1 MSDNESCNKDESE
14 ENSDDNLHIAIESPS
29 RKRKP
34 SPVPTES
41 ERKIIEYIE
50 DELEH
55 KLEEKAAKSNLNVI
69 NVKNIIKHVLTS
81 EDVLNL
87 IKDAEGS
94 KSGENISPLFE
105 LKWTRSK
112 VKELSSASGL
122 PLPPV
127 NLTAPKP
134 ASEVQVLF
142 TEELQEDSSGD
153 EYIPGMGDEDKD
165 DMEESEDD
173 PDNSLFSDPP
183 SIEPETPPE
192 QHVASPPPPPQPNTD
207 ADTHWTEDGVFKIP
221 SAPKDKEEPTDET
234 TIAKRTRSKLSL
246 SSTPLEVIEEAFI
259 PPDIPP
265 DLYEMHCDNEDWRDF
280 LKTFTRPLEEVEKVP
295 EEEELD
301 PEYNVLSDEE
311 IDKPDKEELREELR
325 VDRAVKVSKK
335 ELNALI
341 AELYE
346 FCSNEQAHLDG
357 IEEDDFDPTSFLE
370 TQLVEDN
377 SKKTD
382 TLFQTKTDDARLY
395 TDMQI
400 NLLEQQMRQH
410 VQLLTQNF
418 ILTYEH
424 PEIHQHAK
432 QMKEYL
438 LNLKYLAGDNEESK
452 FCAVNL
458 EEALDL
464 VSSWEELVAS
474 NTDDVKR
481 MKSHVESTM
490 NKSLACTQKGIEYI
504 VTFPSLILETI
515 SSSCVFLYP
524 SLLPKIPFKSPRCFH
539 SKVFTNP
546 ELQLV
551 SIGLEQFLPFATQEL
566 GSGKVAKKKLHE
578 YLSYF
583 IHEYVLPIK
592 SPRQIERLISR
603 CEYTRCGANPIKYF
617 FTFKKAPSYVQF
629 YIPLEA
635 LKILPPCQ
643 RKPEELPYQWKKFCF
658 PSHDKDNRTPNPLPT
673 QINSIGLQN
682 ITKNPLSTQIN
693 SFWLQPV
700 SQPISNTQQLI
711 LPKGAISLGN
721 SNSQLILSNNTQQ
734 QLILPKGVTTST
746 PLSVVQ
752 RKKPLRKRSRR
763 QSLFQSRLDK
773 VKQDPISKF
782 VRILCEPSPI
792 NKILRLFSSV
802 SRSHTSEDTTTDEE
816 ISPPPKKSNLLSPGV
831 SPNTSFK
838 ENISLPVTDTHN
850 MLPNMPSLSSVI
862 KINSLNED
870 TGNEGK
876 NTNSS
881 KHNISLEI
889 SEEGVS
895 DFQSISEHSE
905 ENKMDKDNSDG
916 SNILTATPSTTKTSI
931 TKKELSGAEKKRAKM
946 KREFLANLAIST
958 PEDYEVEQEKHKMFA
973 LAYYDKLRE
982 TLDLQTYHK
991 MTQILCDY
999 EKDDALELY
1008 YKVEAVLSVKY
1019 KELAD
1024 EFLLFLQEKE
1034 AAAAGRLIPWIQM
1047 NNRSKFL
1054 RKVETFFKDQPAQL
1068 RKIYQS
1074 LTELSHTVGVTKEKM
1089 KSSLVPMFKGNT
1101 FLTDLFLQNFMDEP
1115 PPPSLMEGPYEVIDV
1130 NKELATN
1137 DDEEPFETITVPDV
1151 EDKYGG
1157 ITCICSCHEIEDV
1170 EFKSR
1175 IRHCSRCGT
1184 KFLNGRVYIQ
1194 TGRGLRPA
1202 AVSFLNSSNTDHS
1215 SRLSEKSSHSFIR
1228 RKKRSDTSP
1237 SKQVSQ
1243 SSVKDNPDEETDEDG
1258 EKKKKPKRKP
1268 RSKKPK
1274 LSDDNK
1280 DVTKKATPSKV
1291 RNLSKEF
1298 KSTPRKRTYLKKMNT
1313 TLKVEPMKI
1322 GIEEQEH
1329 IETELDEHVE
1339 TEQEEQV
1346 ETELE
1351 EQVDTYTDDKTYIK
1365 PGTSNGQQ
1373 KRLHDESCEE
1383 GDQSAAGESS
1393 GEVKLG
1399 SPEQQTADSESEF
1412 CEESSQDNCESD
1424 SNSSTS
1430 SIINTPQS
1438 YADVLSHNSS
1448 WKREEDKIIL
1458 EGFQTENDKD
1468 RAFKAIANQL
1478 RNRTVDEIK
1487 ARFDTL
1493 MDLLMKT
1500 VEDHRD

>member
-1 MSDNESCNKDESE
+1 MSDNETCSKDDSE
-14 ENSDDNLHIAIESPS
+14 ENSDDNLHIVLESPS

-41 ERKIIEYIE
+41 ERKIIESIE
-50 DELEH
+50 EELEQ
-55 KLEEKAAKSNLNVI
+55 KLEEKAARTNLNVV
-69 NVKNIIKHVLTS
+69 NVKNLIKQVLTN
-81 EDVLNL
+81 EDVLSL
-87 IKDAEGS
+87 IRNAEGT
-94 KSGENISPLFE
+94 KNGENISPIFE
-105 LKWTRSK
+105 PKWTRSK
-112 VKELSSASGL
+112 MKQLSSVSGL
-122 PLPPV
+122 SLPAV
-127 NLTAPKP
+127 NLEAPKP
-134 ASEVQVLF
+134 VSEVQVLF

-153 EYIPGMGDEDKD
+153 EYVPGMGDEDKED
-165 DMEESEDD
+165 LEESEDD
-173 PDNSLFSDPP
+173 PDSSLFSDPP

-192 QHVASPPPPPQPNTD
+192 QPVASPPPPPHPNTD
-207 ADTHWTEDGVFKIP
+207 ANTNWTEDGVFKIP
-221 SAPKDKEEPTDET
+221 STPKDKEEPTDET

-246 SSTPLEVIEEAFI
+246 SSTPLEVIEEAFV

-265 DLYEMHCDNEDWRDF
+265 DLYEMHCDNEDWMDF
-280 LKTFTRPLEEVEKVP
+280 LKTFNKPLEEVEKVP

-311 IDKPDKEELREELR
+311 IDKPDKEELR

-357 IEEDDFDPTSFLE
+357 MEEEDFDATSLLE
-370 TQLVEDN
+370 TQLVEEN
-377 SKKTD
+377 SNKVD
-382 TLFQTKTDDARLY
+382 TFGTSADESVFQTKTDETGVF

-424 PEIHQHAK
+424 PELHEHSK

-438 LNLKYLAGDNEESK
+438 YNLKYLAGDKEESK

-458 EEALDL
+458 EEAIDL
-464 VSSWEELVAS
+464 ISSWEDLVAS

-481 MKSHVESTM
+481 MKSHVKSTI
-490 NKSLACTQKGIEYI
+490 NKSLEYRQRGAEYI
-504 VTFPSLILETI
+504 VTFPSLILETV
-515 SSSCVFLYP
+515 SNSCVFLYP
-524 SLLPKIPFKSPRCFH
+524 SLLPKIPYKSPKYFH
-539 SKVFTNP
+539 STTFTDP
-546 ELQLV
+546 ELQLI
-551 SIGLEQFLPFATQEL
+551 SIGLEQFMPLVTEEL
-566 GSGKVAKKKLHE
+566 GPGKVAKKKLYW
-578 YLSYF
+578 YLSYY
-583 IHEYVLPIK
+583 IHEYILPIK
-592 SPRQIERLISR
+592 SPRQIELVLSR
-603 CEYTRCGANPIKYF
+603 CEYSRCGDNPIKDF
-617 FTFKKAPSYVQF
+617 LTFKKAPSYVQF
-629 YIPLEA
+629 YIPLES

-643 RKPEELPYQWKKFCF
+643 RKPEELPYQWRNFCF
-658 PSHDKDNRTPNPLPT
+658 PSHNITPNPLPT
-673 QINSIGLQN
+673 QINSFGGFL
-682 ITKNPLSTQIN
+682 
-693 SFWLQPV
+693 LQPAP
-700 SQPISNTQQLI
+700 QPLC
-711 LPKGAISLGN
+711 
-721 SNSQLILSNNTQQ
+721 NSQLILSNNTK
-734 QLILPKGVTTST
+734 QLILPKGVITST
-746 PLSVVQ
+746 PRSVVQ
-752 RKKPLRKRSRR
+752 RKKSSRKRSRR
-763 QSLFQSRLDK
+763 QSLFNSRLDH

-782 VRILCEPSPI
+782 VRCLCEPPQISR
-792 NKILRLFSSV
+792 ILRLFSSISSV
-802 SRSHTSEDTTTDEE
+802 SHTTESFDTTTDEE
-816 ISPPPKKSNLLSPGV
+816 VSPPPKKSNLSSGV
-831 SPNTSFK
+831 SSNINLK
-838 ENISLPVTDTHN
+838 ENISLSVTDKHN

-862 KINSLNED
+862 KINSQNENTD
-870 TGNEGK
+870 PGNEGK
-876 NTNSS
+876 NINSLE
-881 KHNISLEI
+881 HNISLEI

-895 DFQSISEHSE
+895 DFQSISEHAE
-905 ENKMDKDNSDG
+905 ENKVDDKDNSDG
-916 SNILTATPSTTKTSI
+916 SIILTSTPSTTKTTI
-931 TKKELSGAEKKRAKM
+931 TRKELSGAEKKRAKI
-946 KREFLANLAIST
+946 KKEFLANLAIST
-958 PEDYEVEQEKHKMFA
+958 PEDYEVEKEKNKMFA

-991 MTQILCDY
+991 LMQILNDH
-999 EKDDALELY
+999 EKGDALDLY
-1008 YKVEAVLSVKY
+1008 YKVEAVLIPKY

-1024 EFLLFLQEKE
+1024 EFILFLREKE
-1034 AAAAGRLIPWIQM
+1034 AAAVGRLIPWIQM

-1054 RKVETFFKDQPAQL
+1054 RKVEIFFKDQPAQL

-1074 LTELSHTVGVTKEKM
+1074 ITELSHTVGVTKEKM
-1089 KSSLVPMFKGNT
+1089 KGSLMPLFKGNT
-1101 FLTDLFLQNFMDEP
+1101 ILADLFLQNFMDEP

-1130 NKELATN
+1130 NKELAAN

-1151 EDKYGG
+1151 EDRYGG

-1215 SRLSEKSSHSFIR
+1215 SRLSEKSSHSFNR

-1268 RSKKPK
+1268 RTKKPK
-1274 LSDDNK
+1274 LSDDIK
-1280 DVTKKATPSKV
+1280 DVSKKATPSRV

-1298 KSTPRKRTYLKKMNT
+1298 KSTPRKRTYLKKLNT
-1313 TLKVEPMKI
+1313 IRKAEPVEI
-1322 GIEEQEH
+1322 GIEEQEEH

-1351 EQVDTYTDDKTYIK
+1351 EQIDIYTDEKTYIK
-1365 PGTSNGQQ
+1365 PGNSNGQQ
-1373 KRLHDESCEE
+1373 KRLLDESCEE

-1430 SIINTPQS
+1430 SIINTQQS

-1458 EGFQTENDKD
+1458 EVFQTENDKD
-1468 RAFKAIANQL
+1468 HAFKAIANQL
-1478 RNRTVDEIK
+1478 QDRTVDEIK